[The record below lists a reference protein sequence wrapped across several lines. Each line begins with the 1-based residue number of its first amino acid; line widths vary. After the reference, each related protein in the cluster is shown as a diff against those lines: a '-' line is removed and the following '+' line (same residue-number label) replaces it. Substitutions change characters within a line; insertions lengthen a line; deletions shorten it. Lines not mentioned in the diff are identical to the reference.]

1 MALMRTLI
9 AAGLKR
15 GRRSF
20 FGIFLLMALTGAVL
34 TFTASMYVDL
44 NAREEAALAEIEAGD
59 VYAVD
64 AAANLNR
71 EVAAEIE
78 ALPEVSEARLND
90 ALGVP
95 VKYYRGDGTAVDKN
109 PTSGT
114 ALVAWGDA
122 LDFRLFSE
130 DGMSLVDEMP
140 EPGPD
145 EVYVPVS
152 MQASPGVR
160 EGDELE
166 VIVGD
171 STRRLAIAGFYED
184 PQMGTPFMEIK
195 RYVVAART
203 FDEVAAEVDAA
214 AAFDGETQKLFTSQ
228 AKLAAYRMAE
238 INVRLTDEA
247 RAAGTTSSDLARIIA
262 EEIAWANTASG
273 MFASDTL
280 VGYAMMVVVIGG
292 AVMGVFALLLFAI
305 ALIICTH
312 TVSTSIEEGYAD
324 YGTLKALG
332 LPNRA
337 LRGMLVV
344 EYAGVSLAGLA
355 VGLALGSALVPL
367 ALPFFAQL
375 TGVLASNVT
384 PPALAIGLLAVL
396 LALVAAVV
404 ALKTGKLARISPL
417 VAFRGGAADVRF
429 RSRGERPLGGSHLT
443 CSWRCAPSCR
453 RSGAMW
459 GSQGARAS
467 CARSSCSCSASAA
480 RCAARTRHRTRSR
493 MWESNLS
500 ITLASPDVDIA
511 EVERV
516 IEESSPIEKSWQ
528 EAFAMVSFGGES
540 HSFAGLGDLT
550 LVQGVTEGRLPE
562 HDNEALVGTNLAKT
576 MGLRVG
582 DELTVDG
589 ADGKERR
596 FVVSG
601 LLSAMFNAGYGTI
614 LTYDGVRD
622 LAGTAEEAAEP
633 SRQYQL
639 ADPGAADEARAAV
652 ESRFG
657 DAVDTRSTGMFA
669 DTTSMIDL
677 IQQLFTVMGY
687 AMAGVAAVLAFL
699 AVSLIIGRM
708 FTAERHDLGV
718 YLALGF
724 TSRALRLQLALRF
737 FLVALVGCALGATA
751 AALGGSCAH
760 GAAVRP
766 VRRVTVRHRRESA
779 HGGRPDARPRARVP
793 GGRLRERPKSEAR
806 GRARAGG
813 RVGFLRQP
821 PRVLL
826 PPASDGCRRAAWTAR
841 RPLLYWRR
849 MVKPARKDA
858 PMALEIRPY
867 REEDLAGDAKGVERG
882 RGGWAR
888 PSPRSSRSRW
898 RRRRSSSRPRRFPW
912 WPTSMERSWACTCSI
927 RTTWDAARTW
937 AMRATPWR
945 RACADSVWAVPSW
958 RTRWRRRRARA
969 SGACSSM
976 PWWPATPG
984 PSTCTRTWA
993 SCAWAPCPAAS

>member
-20 FGIFLLMALTGAVL
+20 VGIFLLMALTGAAL
-34 TFTASMYVDL
+34 TFTVSMYVDL

-64 AAANLNR
+64 VAANLNR
-71 EVAAEIE
+71 DVADEIE

-95 VKYYRGDGTAVDKN
+95 VKYYRGDGTTVDKN

-130 DGMSLVDEMP
+130 DGRSLVADTP
-140 EPGPD
+140 EPGPN

-152 MQASPGVR
+152 MQVSPGVHK
-160 EGDELE
+160 GDELE

-171 STRRLAIAGFYED
+171 STRRLSIAGFYED
-184 PQMGTPFMEIK
+184 PQMGSPFIEIK
-195 RYVVAART
+195 RYLVAERT

-214 AAFDGETQKLFTSQ
+214 TLDGGRQELFSSQ
-228 AKLAAYRMAE
+228 GKLASSRMAE
-238 INVRLTDEA
+238 LNVRLTDEA

-262 EEIAWANTASG
+262 EKVAWANTASG

-355 VGLALGSALVPL
+355 VGLTLGSVLVPF

-375 TGVLASNVT
+375 TCVLASNAA
-384 PPALAIGLLAVL
+384 PPAAAIALLAVL

-429 RSRGERPLGGSHLT
+429 RSRGERPLGGSHL
-443 CSWRCAPSCR
+443 SLQLAVRAIMSAKRRYVGLAGCACVL
-453 RSGAMW
+453 
-459 GSQGARAS
+459 
-467 CARSSCSCSASAA
+467 CAFIVLVFGIGGTLRGENAA
-480 RCAARTRHRTRSR
+480 QDAFG
-493 MWESNLS
+493 MWESDLS
-500 ITLASPDVDIA
+500 ITIASPDVDFA

-516 IEESSPIEKSWQ
+516 IEEASPIEKSWQ
-528 EAFAMVSFGGES
+528 EAFTMVSFGGES
-540 HSFAGLGDLT
+540 HSFAGLSDLT
-550 LVQGVTEGRLPE
+550 LVQGVTEGCLPA
-562 HDNEALVGTNLAKT
+562 HDNEALIGVNLAKS
-576 MGLRVG
+576 MDLRVG
-582 DELTVDG
+582 DELVVDG
-589 ADGKERR
+589 ADGEERR
-596 FVVSG
+596 FVVCG
-601 LLSAMFNAGYGTI
+601 LLSAMFNAGSGTI

-622 LAGTAEEAAEP
+622 LAGTAEDAAEP

-639 ADPGAADEARAAV
+639 ADPDAADEARAAV
-652 ESRFG
+652 EARFG
-657 DAVDTRSTGMFA
+657 DAVDTRATGMFA
-669 DTTSMIDL
+669 DTTGMIGV

-687 AMAGVAAVLAFL
+687 AMAGVAAALAFL

-724 TSRALRLQLALRF
+724 TSRALRLQFALRF

-751 AALGGSCAH
+751 ATLGGGWLMGQLFGLFGVSRFAIDTNPLMV
-760 GAAVRP
+760 GGLTLGLALVFLVAAYASARK
-766 VRRVTVRHRRESA
+766 VRRVDVRGLVAE
-779 HGGRPDARPRARVP
+779 
-793 GGRLRERPKSEAR
+793 
-806 GRARAGG
+806 
-813 RVGFLRQP
+813 
-821 PRVLL
+821 
-826 PPASDGCRRAAWTAR
+826 
-841 RPLLYWRR
+841 
-849 MVKPARKDA
+849 
-858 PMALEIRPY
+858 
-867 REEDLAGDAKGVERG
+867 
-882 RGGWAR
+882 
-888 PSPRSSRSRW
+888 
-898 RRRRSSSRPRRFPW
+898 
-912 WPTSMERSWACTCSI
+912 
-927 RTTWDAARTW
+927 
-937 AMRATPWR
+937 
-945 RACADSVWAVPSW
+945 
-958 RTRWRRRRARA
+958 
-969 SGACSSM
+969 
-976 PWWPATPG
+976 
-984 PSTCTRTWA
+984 
-993 SCAWAPCPAAS
+993 

>member
-20 FGIFLLMALTGAVL
+20 VGIFLLMTLTGAAL
-34 TFTASMYVDL
+34 TFTVSMYVDL

-64 AAANLNR
+64 VAANLNR
-71 EVAAEIE
+71 DVADEIE

-95 VKYYRGDGTAVDKN
+95 VKYYRGDGTTVDKN

-130 DGMSLVDEMP
+130 DGRSLVADTP
-140 EPGPD
+140 EPGPN

-152 MQASPGVR
+152 MQVSPGVHK
-160 EGDELE
+160 GDELE

-171 STRRLAIAGFYED
+171 STRRLSIAGFYED
-184 PQMGTPFMEIK
+184 PQMGSPFIEIK
-195 RYVVAART
+195 RYLVAERT

-214 AAFDGETQKLFTSQ
+214 TLDGGRQELFSSQ
-228 AKLAAYRMAE
+228 GKLASSRMAE
-238 INVRLTDEA
+238 LNVRLTDEA

-262 EEIAWANTASG
+262 EKVAWANTASG

-355 VGLALGSALVPL
+355 VGLTLGSVLVPF

-375 TGVLASNVT
+375 TCVLASNAA
-384 PPALAIGLLAVL
+384 PPAAAIALLAVL

-429 RSRGERPLGGSHLT
+429 RSRGERPLGGSHL
-443 CSWRCAPSCR
+443 SLQLAVRAIMSAKRRYVGLAGCACVL
-453 RSGAMW
+453 
-459 GSQGARAS
+459 
-467 CARSSCSCSASAA
+467 CAFIVLVFGIGGTLRGENAA
-480 RCAARTRHRTRSR
+480 QDAFG
-493 MWESNLS
+493 MWESDLS
-500 ITLASPDVDIA
+500 ITLASPDVDFA
-511 EVERV
+511 EAARV
-516 IEESSPIEKSWQ
+516 IEEASPIEKSWQ
-528 EAFAMVSFGGES
+528 EAFTMVSFGGES
-540 HSFAGLGDLT
+540 HSFAGLSDLT
-550 LVQGVTEGRLPE
+550 LVQGVTEGCLPA
-562 HDNEALVGTNLAKT
+562 HDNEALIGVNLAKS
-576 MGLRVG
+576 MDLRVG
-582 DELTVDG
+582 DELVVDG
-589 ADGKERR
+589 ADGEERR
-596 FVVSG
+596 FVVCG
-601 LLSAMFNAGYGTI
+601 LLSAMFNAGSGTI

-687 AMAGVAAVLAFL
+687 AMAGVAAALAFL

-724 TSRALRLQLALRF
+724 TSRALRLQFALRF

-751 AALGGSCAH
+751 ATLGGGWLMGQLFGLFGVSRFAIDTNPLMV
-760 GAAVRP
+760 GGLTLGLALVFLVAAYASARK
-766 VRRVTVRHRRESA
+766 VRRVDVRELVA
-779 HGGRPDARPRARVP
+779 
-793 GGRLRERPKSEAR
+793 E
-806 GRARAGG
+806 
-813 RVGFLRQP
+813 
-821 PRVLL
+821 
-826 PPASDGCRRAAWTAR
+826 
-841 RPLLYWRR
+841 
-849 MVKPARKDA
+849 
-858 PMALEIRPY
+858 
-867 REEDLAGDAKGVERG
+867 
-882 RGGWAR
+882 
-888 PSPRSSRSRW
+888 
-898 RRRRSSSRPRRFPW
+898 
-912 WPTSMERSWACTCSI
+912 
-927 RTTWDAARTW
+927 
-937 AMRATPWR
+937 
-945 RACADSVWAVPSW
+945 
-958 RTRWRRRRARA
+958 
-969 SGACSSM
+969 
-976 PWWPATPG
+976 
-984 PSTCTRTWA
+984 
-993 SCAWAPCPAAS
+993 

>member
-20 FGIFLLMALTGAVL
+20 VGIFLLMTLTGAAL
-34 TFTASMYVDL
+34 TFTVSMYVDL

-64 AAANLNR
+64 VAANLNR
-71 EVAAEIE
+71 DVADEIE

-95 VKYYRGDGTAVDKN
+95 VKYYRGDGTTVDKN

-130 DGMSLVDEMP
+130 DGRSLVADTP
-140 EPGPD
+140 EPGPN

-152 MQASPGVR
+152 MQVSPGVHK
-160 EGDELE
+160 GDELE

-171 STRRLAIAGFYED
+171 STRRLSIAGFYED
-184 PQMGTPFMEIK
+184 PQMGSPFIEIK
-195 RYVVAART
+195 RYLVAERT

-214 AAFDGETQKLFTSQ
+214 TLDGGRQELFSSQ
-228 AKLAAYRMAE
+228 GKLASSRMAE
-238 INVRLTDEA
+238 LNVRLTDEA

-262 EEIAWANTASG
+262 EKVAWANTASG

-355 VGLALGSALVPL
+355 VGLTLGSVLVPF

-375 TGVLASNVT
+375 TCVLASNAA
-384 PPALAIGLLAVL
+384 PPAAAIALLAVL

-429 RSRGERPLGGSHLT
+429 RSRGERPLGGSHL
-443 CSWRCAPSCR
+443 SLQLAVRAIMSAKRRYVGLAGCACVL
-453 RSGAMW
+453 
-459 GSQGARAS
+459 
-467 CARSSCSCSASAA
+467 CAFIVLVFGIGGTLRGENAA
-480 RCAARTRHRTRSR
+480 QDAFG
-493 MWESNLS
+493 MWESDLS
-500 ITLASPDVDIA
+500 ITLASPDVDFA

-516 IEESSPIEKSWQ
+516 IEEASPIEKSWQ
-528 EAFAMVSFGGES
+528 EAFTMVSFGGES
-540 HSFAGLGDLT
+540 HSFAGLSDLT
-550 LVQGVTEGRLPE
+550 LVQGVTEGCLPA
-562 HDNEALVGTNLAKT
+562 HDNEALIGVNLAKS
-576 MGLRVG
+576 MDLRVG
-582 DELTVDG
+582 DELVVDG
-589 ADGKERR
+589 ADGEERR
-596 FVVSG
+596 FVVCG
-601 LLSAMFNAGYGTI
+601 LLSAMFNAGSGTI

-687 AMAGVAAVLAFL
+687 AMEGVAAALAFL

-724 TSRALRLQLALRF
+724 TSRALRLQFALRF

-751 AALGGSCAH
+751 ATLGGGWLMGQLFGLFGVSRFAIDTNPLMV
-760 GAAVRP
+760 GGLTLGLALVFLVAAYASARK
-766 VRRVTVRHRRESA
+766 VRRVDVRELVA
-779 HGGRPDARPRARVP
+779 
-793 GGRLRERPKSEAR
+793 E
-806 GRARAGG
+806 
-813 RVGFLRQP
+813 
-821 PRVLL
+821 
-826 PPASDGCRRAAWTAR
+826 
-841 RPLLYWRR
+841 
-849 MVKPARKDA
+849 
-858 PMALEIRPY
+858 
-867 REEDLAGDAKGVERG
+867 
-882 RGGWAR
+882 
-888 PSPRSSRSRW
+888 
-898 RRRRSSSRPRRFPW
+898 
-912 WPTSMERSWACTCSI
+912 
-927 RTTWDAARTW
+927 
-937 AMRATPWR
+937 
-945 RACADSVWAVPSW
+945 
-958 RTRWRRRRARA
+958 
-969 SGACSSM
+969 
-976 PWWPATPG
+976 
-984 PSTCTRTWA
+984 
-993 SCAWAPCPAAS
+993 

>member
-20 FGIFLLMALTGAVL
+20 VGIFLLMTLTGAAL
-34 TFTASMYVDL
+34 TFTVSMYVDL

-64 AAANLNR
+64 VAANLNR
-71 EVAAEIE
+71 DVADEIE

-95 VKYYRGDGTAVDKN
+95 VKYYRGDGTTVDKN

-130 DGMSLVDEMP
+130 DGRSLVADTP
-140 EPGPD
+140 EPGPN

-152 MQASPGVR
+152 MQVSPGVHK
-160 EGDELE
+160 GDELE

-171 STRRLAIAGFYED
+171 STRRLSIAGFYED
-184 PQMGTPFMEIK
+184 PQMGSPFIEIK
-195 RYVVAART
+195 RYLVAERT

-214 AAFDGETQKLFTSQ
+214 TLDGGRQELFSSQ
-228 AKLAAYRMAE
+228 GKLASSRMAE
-238 INVRLTDEA
+238 LNVRLTDEA

-262 EEIAWANTASG
+262 EKVAWANTASG

-355 VGLALGSALVPL
+355 VGLTLGSVLVPF

-375 TGVLASNVT
+375 TCVLASNAA
-384 PPALAIGLLAVL
+384 PPAAAIALLAVL

-429 RSRGERPLGGSHLT
+429 RSRGERPLGGSHL
-443 CSWRCAPSCR
+443 SLQLAVRAIMSAKRRYVGLAGCACVL
-453 RSGAMW
+453 
-459 GSQGARAS
+459 
-467 CARSSCSCSASAA
+467 CAFIVLVFGIGGTLRGENAA
-480 RCAARTRHRTRSR
+480 QDAFG
-493 MWESNLS
+493 MWESDLS
-500 ITLASPDVDIA
+500 ITLASPDVDFA

-516 IEESSPIEKSWQ
+516 IEEASPIEKSWQ
-528 EAFAMVSFGGES
+528 EAFTMVSFGGES
-540 HSFAGLGDLT
+540 HSFAGLSDLT
-550 LVQGVTEGRLPE
+550 LVQGVTEGCLPA
-562 HDNEALVGTNLAKT
+562 HDNEALIGVNLAKS
-576 MGLRVG
+576 MDLRVG
-582 DELTVDG
+582 DELVVDG
-589 ADGKERR
+589 ADGEERR
-596 FVVSG
+596 FVVCG
-601 LLSAMFNAGYGTI
+601 LLSAMFNAGSGTI

-687 AMAGVAAVLAFL
+687 AMAGVAAALAFL

-724 TSRALRLQLALRF
+724 TSRALRLQFALRF

-751 AALGGSCAH
+751 ATLGGGWLMGQLFGLFGVSRFAIDTNPLMV
-760 GAAVRP
+760 GGLTLGLALVFLLAAYASARK
-766 VRRVTVRHRRESA
+766 VRRVDVRELVA
-779 HGGRPDARPRARVP
+779 
-793 GGRLRERPKSEAR
+793 E
-806 GRARAGG
+806 
-813 RVGFLRQP
+813 
-821 PRVLL
+821 
-826 PPASDGCRRAAWTAR
+826 
-841 RPLLYWRR
+841 
-849 MVKPARKDA
+849 
-858 PMALEIRPY
+858 
-867 REEDLAGDAKGVERG
+867 
-882 RGGWAR
+882 
-888 PSPRSSRSRW
+888 
-898 RRRRSSSRPRRFPW
+898 
-912 WPTSMERSWACTCSI
+912 
-927 RTTWDAARTW
+927 
-937 AMRATPWR
+937 
-945 RACADSVWAVPSW
+945 
-958 RTRWRRRRARA
+958 
-969 SGACSSM
+969 
-976 PWWPATPG
+976 
-984 PSTCTRTWA
+984 
-993 SCAWAPCPAAS
+993 

>member
-20 FGIFLLMALTGAVL
+20 VGIFLLMTLTGAAL
-34 TFTASMYVDL
+34 TFTVSMYVDL

-64 AAANLNR
+64 VAANLNR
-71 EVAAEIE
+71 DVADEIE

-95 VKYYRGDGTAVDKN
+95 VKYYRGDGTTVDKN

-130 DGMSLVDEMP
+130 DGRSLVADTP
-140 EPGPD
+140 EPGPN

-152 MQASPGVR
+152 MQVSPGVHK
-160 EGDELE
+160 GDELE

-171 STRRLAIAGFYED
+171 STRRLSIAGFYED
-184 PQMGTPFMEIK
+184 PQMGSPFIEIK
-195 RYVVAART
+195 RYLVAERT

-214 AAFDGETQKLFTSQ
+214 TLDGGRQELFSSQ
-228 AKLAAYRMAE
+228 GKLASSRMAE
-238 INVRLTDEA
+238 LNVRLTDEA

-262 EEIAWANTASG
+262 EKVAWANTASG

-355 VGLALGSALVPL
+355 VGLTLGSVLVPF

-375 TGVLASNVT
+375 TCVLASNAA
-384 PPALAIGLLAVL
+384 PPAAAIALLAVL

-429 RSRGERPLGGSHLT
+429 RSRGERPLGGSHL
-443 CSWRCAPSCR
+443 SLQLAVRAIMSAKRRYVGLAGCACVL
-453 RSGAMW
+453 
-459 GSQGARAS
+459 
-467 CARSSCSCSASAA
+467 CAFIVLVFGIGGTLRGENAA
-480 RCAARTRHRTRSR
+480 QDAFG
-493 MWESNLS
+493 MWESDLS
-500 ITLASPDVDIA
+500 ITLASPDVDFA

-516 IEESSPIEKSWQ
+516 IEEASPIEKSWQ
-528 EAFAMVSFGGES
+528 EAFTMVSFGGES
-540 HSFAGLGDLT
+540 HSFAGLSDLT
-550 LVQGVTEGRLPE
+550 LVQGVTEGCLPV
-562 HDNEALVGTNLAKT
+562 HDNEALIGVNLAKS
-576 MGLRVG
+576 MDLRVG
-582 DELTVDG
+582 DELVVDG
-589 ADGKERR
+589 ADGEERR
-596 FVVSG
+596 FVVCG
-601 LLSAMFNAGYGTI
+601 LLSAMFNAGSGTI

-622 LAGTAEEAAEP
+622 LAGTAEDAAEP

-639 ADPGAADEARAAV
+639 ADPDAADEARAAV
-652 ESRFG
+652 EARFG
-657 DAVDTRSTGMFA
+657 DAVDTRATGMFA
-669 DTTSMIDL
+669 DTTGMIGV

-687 AMAGVAAVLAFL
+687 AMAGVAAALAFL

-724 TSRALRLQLALRF
+724 TSRALRLQFALRF

-751 AALGGSCAH
+751 ATLGGGWLMGQLFGLFGVSRFAIDTNPLMV
-760 GAAVRP
+760 GGLTLGLALVFLVAAYASARK
-766 VRRVTVRHRRESA
+766 VRRVDVRELVA
-779 HGGRPDARPRARVP
+779 
-793 GGRLRERPKSEAR
+793 E
-806 GRARAGG
+806 
-813 RVGFLRQP
+813 
-821 PRVLL
+821 
-826 PPASDGCRRAAWTAR
+826 
-841 RPLLYWRR
+841 
-849 MVKPARKDA
+849 
-858 PMALEIRPY
+858 
-867 REEDLAGDAKGVERG
+867 
-882 RGGWAR
+882 
-888 PSPRSSRSRW
+888 
-898 RRRRSSSRPRRFPW
+898 
-912 WPTSMERSWACTCSI
+912 
-927 RTTWDAARTW
+927 
-937 AMRATPWR
+937 
-945 RACADSVWAVPSW
+945 
-958 RTRWRRRRARA
+958 
-969 SGACSSM
+969 
-976 PWWPATPG
+976 
-984 PSTCTRTWA
+984 
-993 SCAWAPCPAAS
+993 

>member
-429 RSRGERPLGGSHLT
+429 RSRGERPLGGSHL
-443 CSWRCAPSCR
+443 SLQLAVRAIMSAKRRYVGLAGCACVL
-453 RSGAMW
+453 
-459 GSQGARAS
+459 
-467 CARSSCSCSASAA
+467 CAFIVLVFGIGGTLRGENAA
-480 RCAARTRHRTRSR
+480 QDAFG

-540 HSFAGLGDLT
+540 HSFAGLSDLT

-687 AMAGVAAVLAFL
+687 AMAGVAAVLAFF

-751 AALGGSCAH
+751 AALGGSWLMGQLFGLFGVSRFAIDANPLMV
-760 GAAVRP
+760 GGLTLGLALVFLVAAYASARK
-766 VRRVTVRHRRESA
+766 VRRVDVRELVA
-779 HGGRPDARPRARVP
+779 
-793 GGRLRERPKSEAR
+793 E
-806 GRARAGG
+806 
-813 RVGFLRQP
+813 
-821 PRVLL
+821 
-826 PPASDGCRRAAWTAR
+826 
-841 RPLLYWRR
+841 
-849 MVKPARKDA
+849 
-858 PMALEIRPY
+858 
-867 REEDLAGDAKGVERG
+867 
-882 RGGWAR
+882 
-888 PSPRSSRSRW
+888 
-898 RRRRSSSRPRRFPW
+898 
-912 WPTSMERSWACTCSI
+912 
-927 RTTWDAARTW
+927 
-937 AMRATPWR
+937 
-945 RACADSVWAVPSW
+945 
-958 RTRWRRRRARA
+958 
-969 SGACSSM
+969 
-976 PWWPATPG
+976 
-984 PSTCTRTWA
+984 
-993 SCAWAPCPAAS
+993 

>member
-20 FGIFLLMALTGAVL
+20 VGIFLLMTLTGAAL
-34 TFTASMYVDL
+34 TFTVSMYVDL

-64 AAANLNR
+64 VAANLNR
-71 EVAAEIE
+71 DVADEIE

-95 VKYYRGDGTAVDKN
+95 VKYYRGDGTTVDKN

-130 DGMSLVDEMP
+130 DGRSLVADTP
-140 EPGPD
+140 EPGPN

-152 MQASPGVR
+152 MQVSPGVHK
-160 EGDELE
+160 GDELE

-171 STRRLAIAGFYED
+171 STRRLSIAGFYED
-184 PQMGTPFMEIK
+184 PQMGSPFIEIK
-195 RYVVAART
+195 RYLVAERT

-214 AAFDGETQKLFTSQ
+214 TLDGGRQELFSSQ
-228 AKLAAYRMAE
+228 GKLASSRMAE
-238 INVRLTDEA
+238 LNVRLTDEA

-262 EEIAWANTASG
+262 EKVAWANTASG

-355 VGLALGSALVPL
+355 VGLTLGSVLVPF

-375 TGVLASNVT
+375 TCVLASNAA
-384 PPALAIGLLAVL
+384 PPAAAIALLAVL

-429 RSRGERPLGGSHLT
+429 RSRGERPLGGSHL
-443 CSWRCAPSCR
+443 SLQLAVRAIMSAKRRYVGLAGCACVL
-453 RSGAMW
+453 
-459 GSQGARAS
+459 
-467 CARSSCSCSASAA
+467 CAFIVLVFGIGGTLRGENAA
-480 RCAARTRHRTRSR
+480 QDAFG
-493 MWESNLS
+493 MWESDLS
-500 ITLASPDVDIA
+500 ITLASPDVDFA

-516 IEESSPIEKSWQ
+516 IEEASPIEKSWQ
-528 EAFAMVSFGGES
+528 EAFTMVSFGGES
-540 HSFAGLGDLT
+540 HSFAGLSDLT
-550 LVQGVTEGRLPE
+550 LVQGVTEGCLPA
-562 HDNEALVGTNLAKT
+562 HDNEALIGVNLAKS
-576 MGLRVG
+576 MDLRVG
-582 DELTVDG
+582 DELVVDG
-589 ADGKERR
+589 ADGEERR
-596 FVVSG
+596 FVVCG
-601 LLSAMFNAGYGTI
+601 LLSAMFNAGSGTI

-687 AMAGVAAVLAFL
+687 AMAGVAAALAFL

-724 TSRALRLQLALRF
+724 TSRALRLQFALRF

-751 AALGGSCAH
+751 ATLGGGWLMGQLFGLFGVSRFAIDTNPLMV
-760 GAAVRP
+760 GGLTLGLELVFLVAAYASARK
-766 VRRVTVRHRRESA
+766 VRRVDVRELVA
-779 HGGRPDARPRARVP
+779 
-793 GGRLRERPKSEAR
+793 E
-806 GRARAGG
+806 
-813 RVGFLRQP
+813 
-821 PRVLL
+821 
-826 PPASDGCRRAAWTAR
+826 
-841 RPLLYWRR
+841 
-849 MVKPARKDA
+849 
-858 PMALEIRPY
+858 
-867 REEDLAGDAKGVERG
+867 
-882 RGGWAR
+882 
-888 PSPRSSRSRW
+888 
-898 RRRRSSSRPRRFPW
+898 
-912 WPTSMERSWACTCSI
+912 
-927 RTTWDAARTW
+927 
-937 AMRATPWR
+937 
-945 RACADSVWAVPSW
+945 
-958 RTRWRRRRARA
+958 
-969 SGACSSM
+969 
-976 PWWPATPG
+976 
-984 PSTCTRTWA
+984 
-993 SCAWAPCPAAS
+993 

>member
-20 FGIFLLMALTGAVL
+20 VGIFLLMTLTGAAL
-34 TFTASMYVDL
+34 TFTVSMYVDL

-64 AAANLNR
+64 VAANLNR
-71 EVAAEIE
+71 DVADEIE

-95 VKYYRGDGTAVDKN
+95 VKYYRGDGTTVDKN

-130 DGMSLVDEMP
+130 DGRSLVADTP
-140 EPGPD
+140 EPGPN

-152 MQASPGVR
+152 MQVSPGVHK
-160 EGDELE
+160 GDELE

-171 STRRLAIAGFYED
+171 STRRLSIAGFYED
-184 PQMGTPFMEIK
+184 PQMGSPFIEIK
-195 RYVVAART
+195 RYLVAERT

-214 AAFDGETQKLFTSQ
+214 TLDGGRQELFSSQ
-228 AKLAAYRMAE
+228 VKLASSRMAE
-238 INVRLTDEA
+238 LNVRLTDEA

-262 EEIAWANTASG
+262 EKVAWANTASG

-355 VGLALGSALVPL
+355 VGLTLGSVLVPF

-375 TGVLASNVT
+375 TCVLASNAA
-384 PPALAIGLLAVL
+384 PPAAAIALLAVL

-429 RSRGERPLGGSHLT
+429 RSRGERPLGGSHL
-443 CSWRCAPSCR
+443 SLQLAVRAIMSAKRRYVGLAGCACVL
-453 RSGAMW
+453 
-459 GSQGARAS
+459 
-467 CARSSCSCSASAA
+467 CAFIVLVFGIGGTLRGENAA
-480 RCAARTRHRTRSR
+480 QDAFG
-493 MWESNLS
+493 MWESDLS
-500 ITLASPDVDIA
+500 ITLASPDVDFA

-516 IEESSPIEKSWQ
+516 IEEASPIEKSWQ
-528 EAFAMVSFGGES
+528 EAFTMVSFGGES
-540 HSFAGLGDLT
+540 HSFAGLSDLT
-550 LVQGVTEGRLPE
+550 LVQGVTEGCLPA
-562 HDNEALVGTNLAKT
+562 HDNEALIGVNLAKS
-576 MGLRVG
+576 MDLRVG
-582 DELTVDG
+582 DELVVDG
-589 ADGKERR
+589 ADGEERR
-596 FVVSG
+596 FVVCG
-601 LLSAMFNAGYGTI
+601 LLSAMFNAGSGTI

-687 AMAGVAAVLAFL
+687 AMAGVAAALAFL

-724 TSRALRLQLALRF
+724 TSRALRLQFALRF

-751 AALGGSCAH
+751 ATLGGGWLMGQLFGLFGVSRFAIDTNPLMV
-760 GAAVRP
+760 GGLTLGLALVFLVAAYASARK
-766 VRRVTVRHRRESA
+766 VRRVDVRELVA
-779 HGGRPDARPRARVP
+779 
-793 GGRLRERPKSEAR
+793 E
-806 GRARAGG
+806 
-813 RVGFLRQP
+813 
-821 PRVLL
+821 
-826 PPASDGCRRAAWTAR
+826 
-841 RPLLYWRR
+841 
-849 MVKPARKDA
+849 
-858 PMALEIRPY
+858 
-867 REEDLAGDAKGVERG
+867 
-882 RGGWAR
+882 
-888 PSPRSSRSRW
+888 
-898 RRRRSSSRPRRFPW
+898 
-912 WPTSMERSWACTCSI
+912 
-927 RTTWDAARTW
+927 
-937 AMRATPWR
+937 
-945 RACADSVWAVPSW
+945 
-958 RTRWRRRRARA
+958 
-969 SGACSSM
+969 
-976 PWWPATPG
+976 
-984 PSTCTRTWA
+984 
-993 SCAWAPCPAAS
+993 

>member
-20 FGIFLLMALTGAVL
+20 VGIFLLMALTGAAL
-34 TFTASMYVDL
+34 TFTVSMYVDL

-64 AAANLNR
+64 VAANLNR
-71 EVAAEIE
+71 DVADEIE

-95 VKYYRGDGTAVDKN
+95 VKYYRGDGTTVDKN

-130 DGMSLVDEMP
+130 DGRSLVADTP
-140 EPGPD
+140 EPGPN

-152 MQASPGVR
+152 MQVSPGVHK
-160 EGDELE
+160 GDELE

-171 STRRLAIAGFYED
+171 STRRLSIAGFYED
-184 PQMGTPFMEIK
+184 PQMGSPFIEIK
-195 RYVVAART
+195 RYLVAERT

-214 AAFDGETQKLFTSQ
+214 TLDGGRQELFSSQ
-228 AKLAAYRMAE
+228 GKLASSRMAE
-238 INVRLTDEA
+238 LNVRLTDEA

-262 EEIAWANTASG
+262 EKVAWANTASG

-312 TVSTSIEEGYAD
+312 TVSTSIEECYAD

-355 VGLALGSALVPL
+355 VGLTLGSVLVPF

-375 TGVLASNVT
+375 TCVLASNAA
-384 PPALAIGLLAVL
+384 PPAAAIALLAVL

-429 RSRGERPLGGSHLT
+429 RSRGERPLGGSHL
-443 CSWRCAPSCR
+443 SLQLAVRAIMSAKRRYVGLAGCACVL
-453 RSGAMW
+453 
-459 GSQGARAS
+459 
-467 CARSSCSCSASAA
+467 CAFIVLVFGIGGTLRGENAA
-480 RCAARTRHRTRSR
+480 QDAFG
-493 MWESNLS
+493 MWESDLS
-500 ITLASPDVDIA
+500 ITLASPDVDFA

-516 IEESSPIEKSWQ
+516 IEEASPIEKSWQ
-528 EAFAMVSFGGES
+528 EAFTMVSFGGES
-540 HSFAGLGDLT
+540 HSFAGLSDLT
-550 LVQGVTEGRLPE
+550 LVQGVTEGCLPV
-562 HDNEALVGTNLAKT
+562 HDNEALIGVNLAKS
-576 MGLRVG
+576 MDLRVG
-582 DELTVDG
+582 DELVVDG
-589 ADGKERR
+589 ADGEERR
-596 FVVSG
+596 FVVCG
-601 LLSAMFNAGYGTI
+601 LLSAMFNAGSGTI

-622 LAGTAEEAAEP
+622 LAGTAEDAAEP

-639 ADPGAADEARAAV
+639 ADPDAADEARAAV
-652 ESRFG
+652 EARFG
-657 DAVDTRSTGMFA
+657 DAVDTRATGMFA
-669 DTTSMIDL
+669 DTTGMIGV

-687 AMAGVAAVLAFL
+687 AMAGVAAALAFL

-724 TSRALRLQLALRF
+724 TSRALRLQFALRF

-751 AALGGSCAH
+751 ATLGGGWLMGQLFGLFGVSRFAIDTNPLMV
-760 GAAVRP
+760 GGLTLGLALVFLVAAYASARK
-766 VRRVTVRHRRESA
+766 VRRVDVRELVA
-779 HGGRPDARPRARVP
+779 
-793 GGRLRERPKSEAR
+793 E
-806 GRARAGG
+806 
-813 RVGFLRQP
+813 
-821 PRVLL
+821 
-826 PPASDGCRRAAWTAR
+826 
-841 RPLLYWRR
+841 
-849 MVKPARKDA
+849 
-858 PMALEIRPY
+858 
-867 REEDLAGDAKGVERG
+867 
-882 RGGWAR
+882 
-888 PSPRSSRSRW
+888 
-898 RRRRSSSRPRRFPW
+898 
-912 WPTSMERSWACTCSI
+912 
-927 RTTWDAARTW
+927 
-937 AMRATPWR
+937 
-945 RACADSVWAVPSW
+945 
-958 RTRWRRRRARA
+958 
-969 SGACSSM
+969 
-976 PWWPATPG
+976 
-984 PSTCTRTWA
+984 
-993 SCAWAPCPAAS
+993 

>member
-20 FGIFLLMALTGAVL
+20 VGIFLLMALTGAAL
-34 TFTASMYVDL
+34 TFTVSMYVDL

-64 AAANLNR
+64 VAANLNR
-71 EVAAEIE
+71 DVADEIE
-78 ALPEVSEARLND
+78 ALPEVAEARLND

-95 VKYYRGDGTAVDKN
+95 VKYYRGDGTTVDKN

-130 DGMSLVDEMP
+130 DGRSLVADTP
-140 EPGPD
+140 EPGPN

-152 MQASPGVR
+152 MQVSPGVHK
-160 EGDELE
+160 GDELE

-171 STRRLAIAGFYED
+171 STRRLSIVGFYED
-184 PQMGTPFMEIK
+184 PQMGSPFIEIK
-195 RYVVAART
+195 RYLVAERT

-214 AAFDGETQKLFTSQ
+214 TLDGGRQELFSSQ
-228 AKLAAYRMAE
+228 GKLASSRMAE
-238 INVRLTDEA
+238 LNVRLTDEA

-262 EEIAWANTASG
+262 EKVAWGNTASG

-355 VGLALGSALVPL
+355 VGLTLGSVLVPF

-375 TGVLASNVT
+375 TCVLASNAA
-384 PPALAIGLLAVL
+384 PPAAAIALLAVL

-429 RSRGERPLGGSHLT
+429 RSRGERPLGGSHL
-443 CSWRCAPSCR
+443 SLQLAVRAIMSAKRRYVGLAGCACVL
-453 RSGAMW
+453 
-459 GSQGARAS
+459 
-467 CARSSCSCSASAA
+467 CAFIVLVFGIGGTLRGENAA
-480 RCAARTRHRTRSR
+480 QDAFG
-493 MWESNLS
+493 MWESDLS
-500 ITLASPDVDIA
+500 ITLASPDVDFA

-516 IEESSPIEKSWQ
+516 IEEASPIEKSWQ
-528 EAFAMVSFGGES
+528 EAFTMVSFGGES
-540 HSFAGLGDLT
+540 HSFAGLSDLT
-550 LVQGVTEGRLPE
+550 LVQGVTEGCLPA
-562 HDNEALVGTNLAKT
+562 HDNEALIGVNLAKS
-576 MGLRVG
+576 MDLRVG
-582 DELTVDG
+582 DELVVDG
-589 ADGKERR
+589 ADGEERR
-596 FVVSG
+596 FVVCG
-601 LLSAMFNAGYGTI
+601 LLSAMFNAGSGTI

-622 LAGTAEEAAEP
+622 LAGTAEDAAEP

-639 ADPGAADEARAAV
+639 ADPDAADEARAAV
-652 ESRFG
+652 EARFG
-657 DAVDTRSTGMFA
+657 DAVDTRATGMFA
-669 DTTSMIDL
+669 DTTGMIGI

-687 AMAGVAAVLAFL
+687 AMAAVAAALAFL

-724 TSRALRLQLALRF
+724 TSRALRLQFALRF

-751 AALGGSCAH
+751 ATLGGGWLMGQLFGLFGVSRFAIDTNPLMV
-760 GAAVRP
+760 GGLTLGLALVFLVAAYASARK
-766 VRRVTVRHRRESA
+766 VRRVDVRELVA
-779 HGGRPDARPRARVP
+779 
-793 GGRLRERPKSEAR
+793 E
-806 GRARAGG
+806 
-813 RVGFLRQP
+813 
-821 PRVLL
+821 
-826 PPASDGCRRAAWTAR
+826 
-841 RPLLYWRR
+841 
-849 MVKPARKDA
+849 
-858 PMALEIRPY
+858 
-867 REEDLAGDAKGVERG
+867 
-882 RGGWAR
+882 
-888 PSPRSSRSRW
+888 
-898 RRRRSSSRPRRFPW
+898 
-912 WPTSMERSWACTCSI
+912 
-927 RTTWDAARTW
+927 
-937 AMRATPWR
+937 
-945 RACADSVWAVPSW
+945 
-958 RTRWRRRRARA
+958 
-969 SGACSSM
+969 
-976 PWWPATPG
+976 
-984 PSTCTRTWA
+984 
-993 SCAWAPCPAAS
+993 

>member
-20 FGIFLLMALTGAVL
+20 VGIFLLMTLTGAAL
-34 TFTASMYVDL
+34 TFTVSMYVDL

-64 AAANLNR
+64 VAANLNR
-71 EVAAEIE
+71 DVADEIE

-95 VKYYRGDGTAVDKN
+95 VKYYRGDGTTVDKN

-130 DGMSLVDEMP
+130 DGRSLVADTP
-140 EPGPD
+140 EPGPN

-152 MQASPGVR
+152 MQVSPGVHK
-160 EGDELE
+160 GDELE

-171 STRRLAIAGFYED
+171 STRRLSIAGFYED
-184 PQMGTPFMEIK
+184 PQMGSPFIEIK
-195 RYVVAART
+195 RYLVAERT

-214 AAFDGETQKLFTSQ
+214 TLDGGRQELFSSQ
-228 AKLAAYRMAE
+228 GKLASSRMAE
-238 INVRLTDEA
+238 LNVRLTDEA

-262 EEIAWANTASG
+262 EKVAWANTASG

-305 ALIICTH
+305 ALIICT
-312 TVSTSIEEGYAD
+312 
-324 YGTLKALG
+324 LKALG

-355 VGLALGSALVPL
+355 VGLTLGSVLVPF

-375 TGVLASNVT
+375 TCVLASNAA
-384 PPALAIGLLAVL
+384 PPAAAIALLAVL

-429 RSRGERPLGGSHLT
+429 RSRGERPLGGSHL
-443 CSWRCAPSCR
+443 SLQLAVRAIMSAKRRYVGLAGCACVL
-453 RSGAMW
+453 
-459 GSQGARAS
+459 
-467 CARSSCSCSASAA
+467 CAFIVLVFGIGGTLRGENAA
-480 RCAARTRHRTRSR
+480 QDAFG
-493 MWESNLS
+493 MWESDLS
-500 ITLASPDVDIA
+500 ITLASPDVDFA

-516 IEESSPIEKSWQ
+516 IEEASPIEKSWQ
-528 EAFAMVSFGGES
+528 EAFTMVSFGGES
-540 HSFAGLGDLT
+540 HSFAGLSDLT
-550 LVQGVTEGRLPE
+550 LVQGVTEGCLPA
-562 HDNEALVGTNLAKT
+562 HDNEALIGVNLAKS
-576 MGLRVG
+576 MDLRVG
-582 DELTVDG
+582 DELVVDG
-589 ADGKERR
+589 ADGEERR
-596 FVVSG
+596 FVVCG
-601 LLSAMFNAGYGTI
+601 LLSAMFNAGSGTI

-687 AMAGVAAVLAFL
+687 AMAGVAAALAFL

-724 TSRALRLQLALRF
+724 TSRALRLQFALRF

-751 AALGGSCAH
+751 ATLGGGWLMGQLFGLFGVSRFAIDTNPLMV
-760 GAAVRP
+760 GGLTLGLALVFLVAAYASARK
-766 VRRVTVRHRRESA
+766 VRRVDVRELVA
-779 HGGRPDARPRARVP
+779 
-793 GGRLRERPKSEAR
+793 E
-806 GRARAGG
+806 
-813 RVGFLRQP
+813 
-821 PRVLL
+821 
-826 PPASDGCRRAAWTAR
+826 
-841 RPLLYWRR
+841 
-849 MVKPARKDA
+849 
-858 PMALEIRPY
+858 
-867 REEDLAGDAKGVERG
+867 
-882 RGGWAR
+882 
-888 PSPRSSRSRW
+888 
-898 RRRRSSSRPRRFPW
+898 
-912 WPTSMERSWACTCSI
+912 
-927 RTTWDAARTW
+927 
-937 AMRATPWR
+937 
-945 RACADSVWAVPSW
+945 
-958 RTRWRRRRARA
+958 
-969 SGACSSM
+969 
-976 PWWPATPG
+976 
-984 PSTCTRTWA
+984 
-993 SCAWAPCPAAS
+993 

>member
-20 FGIFLLMALTGAVL
+20 VGIFLLMTLTGAAL
-34 TFTASMYVDL
+34 TFTVSMYVDL

-64 AAANLNR
+64 VAANLNR
-71 EVAAEIE
+71 DVADEIE

-95 VKYYRGDGTAVDKN
+95 VKYYRGDGTTVDKN

-130 DGMSLVDEMP
+130 DGRSLVADTP
-140 EPGPD
+140 EPGPN

-152 MQASPGVR
+152 MQVSPGVHK
-160 EGDELE
+160 GDELE

-171 STRRLAIAGFYED
+171 STRRLSIAGFYED
-184 PQMGTPFMEIK
+184 PQMGSPFIEIK
-195 RYVVAART
+195 RYLVAERT

-214 AAFDGETQKLFTSQ
+214 TLDGGRQELFSSQ
-228 AKLAAYRMAE
+228 GKLASSRMAE
-238 INVRLTDEA
+238 LNVRLTDEA

-262 EEIAWANTASG
+262 EKVAWGNTASG

-355 VGLALGSALVPL
+355 VGLTLGSVLVPF

-375 TGVLASNVT
+375 TCVLASNAA
-384 PPALAIGLLAVL
+384 PPAAAIALLAVL

-429 RSRGERPLGGSHLT
+429 RSRGERPLGGSHL
-443 CSWRCAPSCR
+443 SLQLAVRAIMSAKRRYVGLAGCACVL
-453 RSGAMW
+453 
-459 GSQGARAS
+459 
-467 CARSSCSCSASAA
+467 CAFIVLVFGIGGTLRGENAA
-480 RCAARTRHRTRSR
+480 QDAFG
-493 MWESNLS
+493 MWESDLS
-500 ITLASPDVDIA
+500 ITIASPDVDFA

-516 IEESSPIEKSWQ
+516 IEEASPIEKSWQ
-528 EAFAMVSFGGES
+528 EAFTMVSFGGES
-540 HSFAGLGDLT
+540 HSFAGLSDLT
-550 LVQGVTEGRLPE
+550 LVQGVTEGCLPA
-562 HDNEALVGTNLAKT
+562 HDNEALIGVNLAKS
-576 MGLRVG
+576 MDLRVG
-582 DELTVDG
+582 DELVVDG
-589 ADGKERR
+589 ADGEERR
-596 FVVSG
+596 FVVCG
-601 LLSAMFNAGYGTI
+601 LLSAMFNAGSGTI

-622 LAGTAEEAAEP
+622 LAGTAEDAAEP

-639 ADPGAADEARAAV
+639 ADPDAADEARAAV
-652 ESRFG
+652 EARFG
-657 DAVDTRSTGMFA
+657 DAVDTRATGMFA
-669 DTTSMIDL
+669 DTTGMIGV

-687 AMAGVAAVLAFL
+687 AMAGVAAALAFL

-724 TSRALRLQLALRF
+724 TSRALRLQFALRF

-751 AALGGSCAH
+751 ATLGGGWLMGQLFGLFGVSRFAIDTNPLMV
-760 GAAVRP
+760 GGLTLGLALVFLVAAYASARK
-766 VRRVTVRHRRESA
+766 VRRVDVRELVA
-779 HGGRPDARPRARVP
+779 
-793 GGRLRERPKSEAR
+793 E
-806 GRARAGG
+806 
-813 RVGFLRQP
+813 
-821 PRVLL
+821 
-826 PPASDGCRRAAWTAR
+826 
-841 RPLLYWRR
+841 
-849 MVKPARKDA
+849 
-858 PMALEIRPY
+858 
-867 REEDLAGDAKGVERG
+867 
-882 RGGWAR
+882 
-888 PSPRSSRSRW
+888 
-898 RRRRSSSRPRRFPW
+898 
-912 WPTSMERSWACTCSI
+912 
-927 RTTWDAARTW
+927 
-937 AMRATPWR
+937 
-945 RACADSVWAVPSW
+945 
-958 RTRWRRRRARA
+958 
-969 SGACSSM
+969 
-976 PWWPATPG
+976 
-984 PSTCTRTWA
+984 
-993 SCAWAPCPAAS
+993 

>member
-20 FGIFLLMALTGAVL
+20 VGIFLLMTLTGAAL
-34 TFTASMYVDL
+34 TFTVSMYVDL

-64 AAANLNR
+64 VAANLNR
-71 EVAAEIE
+71 DVADEIE

-95 VKYYRGDGTAVDKN
+95 VKYYRGDGTTVDKN

-130 DGMSLVDEMP
+130 DGRSLVADTP
-140 EPGPD
+140 EPGPN

-152 MQASPGVR
+152 MQVSPGVHK
-160 EGDELE
+160 GDELE

-171 STRRLAIAGFYED
+171 STRRLSIAGFYED
-184 PQMGTPFMEIK
+184 PQMGSPFIEIK
-195 RYVVAART
+195 RYLVAERT

-214 AAFDGETQKLFTSQ
+214 TLDGGRQELFSSQ
-228 AKLAAYRMAE
+228 GKLASSRMAE
-238 INVRLTDEA
+238 LNVRLTDEA

-262 EEIAWANTASG
+262 EKVAWANTASG

-355 VGLALGSALVPL
+355 VGLTLGSVLVPF

-375 TGVLASNVT
+375 TCVLASNAA
-384 PPALAIGLLAVL
+384 PPAAAIALLAVL

-429 RSRGERPLGGSHLT
+429 RSRGERPLGGSHL
-443 CSWRCAPSCR
+443 SLQLAVRAIMSAKRRYVGLAGCACVL
-453 RSGAMW
+453 
-459 GSQGARAS
+459 
-467 CARSSCSCSASAA
+467 CAFIVLVFGIGGTLRGENAA
-480 RCAARTRHRTRSR
+480 QDAFG
-493 MWESNLS
+493 MWESDLS
-500 ITLASPDVDIA
+500 ITLASPDVDFA

-516 IEESSPIEKSWQ
+516 IEEASPIEKSWQ
-528 EAFAMVSFGGES
+528 EAFTMVSFGGES
-540 HSFAGLGDLT
+540 HSFAGLSDLT
-550 LVQGVTEGRLPE
+550 LVQGVTEGCLPA
-562 HDNEALVGTNLAKT
+562 HDNEALIGVNLAKS
-576 MGLRVG
+576 MDLRVG
-582 DELTVDG
+582 DELVVDG
-589 ADGKERR
+589 ADGEERR
-596 FVVSG
+596 FVVCG
-601 LLSAMFNAGYGTI
+601 LLSAMFNAGSGTI

-652 ESRFG
+652 E
-657 DAVDTRSTGMFA
+657 
-669 DTTSMIDL
+669 
-677 IQQLFTVMGY
+677 
-687 AMAGVAAVLAFL
+687 
-699 AVSLIIGRM
+699 
-708 FTAERHDLGV
+708 
-718 YLALGF
+718 
-724 TSRALRLQLALRF
+724 
-737 FLVALVGCALGATA
+737 
-751 AALGGSCAH
+751 
-760 GAAVRP
+760 
-766 VRRVTVRHRRESA
+766 
-779 HGGRPDARPRARVP
+779 
-793 GGRLRERPKSEAR
+793 
-806 GRARAGG
+806 
-813 RVGFLRQP
+813 
-821 PRVLL
+821 
-826 PPASDGCRRAAWTAR
+826 
-841 RPLLYWRR
+841 
-849 MVKPARKDA
+849 
-858 PMALEIRPY
+858 
-867 REEDLAGDAKGVERG
+867 
-882 RGGWAR
+882 
-888 PSPRSSRSRW
+888 
-898 RRRRSSSRPRRFPW
+898 
-912 WPTSMERSWACTCSI
+912 
-927 RTTWDAARTW
+927 
-937 AMRATPWR
+937 
-945 RACADSVWAVPSW
+945 
-958 RTRWRRRRARA
+958 
-969 SGACSSM
+969 
-976 PWWPATPG
+976 
-984 PSTCTRTWA
+984 
-993 SCAWAPCPAAS
+993 

>member
-20 FGIFLLMALTGAVL
+20 VGIFLLMTLTGAAL
-34 TFTASMYVDL
+34 TFTVSMYVDL

-64 AAANLNR
+64 VAANLNR
-71 EVAAEIE
+71 DVADEIE

-95 VKYYRGDGTAVDKN
+95 VKYYRGDGTTVDKN

-130 DGMSLVDEMP
+130 DGRSLVADTP
-140 EPGPD
+140 EPGPN

-152 MQASPGVR
+152 MQVSPGVHK
-160 EGDELE
+160 GDELE

-171 STRRLAIAGFYED
+171 STRRLSIAGFYED
-184 PQMGTPFMEIK
+184 PQMGSPFIEIK
-195 RYVVAART
+195 RYLVAERT

-214 AAFDGETQKLFTSQ
+214 TLDGGRQELFSSQ
-228 AKLAAYRMAE
+228 GKLASSRMAE
-238 INVRLTDEA
+238 LNVRLTDEA

-262 EEIAWANTASG
+262 EKVAWGNTASG

-355 VGLALGSALVPL
+355 VGLTLGSVLVPF

-375 TGVLASNVT
+375 TCVLASNAA
-384 PPALAIGLLAVL
+384 PPAAAIALLAVL

-429 RSRGERPLGGSHLT
+429 RSRGERPLGGSHL
-443 CSWRCAPSCR
+443 SLQLAVRAIMSAKRRYVGLAGCACVL
-453 RSGAMW
+453 
-459 GSQGARAS
+459 
-467 CARSSCSCSASAA
+467 CAFIVLVFGIGGTLRGENAA
-480 RCAARTRHRTRSR
+480 QDAFG
-493 MWESNLS
+493 MWESDLS
-500 ITLASPDVDIA
+500 ITIASPDVDFA

-516 IEESSPIEKSWQ
+516 IEEASPIEKSWQ
-528 EAFAMVSFGGES
+528 EAFTMVSFGGES
-540 HSFAGLGDLT
+540 HSFAGLSDLT
-550 LVQGVTEGRLPE
+550 LVQGVTEGCLPA
-562 HDNEALVGTNLAKT
+562 HDNEALIGVNLAKS
-576 MGLRVG
+576 MDLRVG
-582 DELTVDG
+582 DELVVDG
-589 ADGKERR
+589 ADGEERR
-596 FVVSG
+596 FVVCG
-601 LLSAMFNAGYGTI
+601 LLSAMFNAGSGTI

-622 LAGTAEEAAEP
+622 LAGTAEDAAEP

-639 ADPGAADEARAAV
+639 ADPDAADEARAAV
-652 ESRFG
+652 EARFG
-657 DAVDTRSTGMFA
+657 DAVDTRATGMFA
-669 DTTSMIDL
+669 DTTGMIGV

-687 AMAGVAAVLAFL
+687 AMAGVAAALAFL

-724 TSRALRLQLALRF
+724 TSRALRLQFALRF

-751 AALGGSCAH
+751 ATLGGGWLMGQLFGLFGVSRFVIDTNPLMVGGLTLGLALVFLV
-760 GAAVRP
+760 AAYASARK
-766 VRRVTVRHRRESA
+766 VRRVDVRGLVAE
-779 HGGRPDARPRARVP
+779 
-793 GGRLRERPKSEAR
+793 
-806 GRARAGG
+806 
-813 RVGFLRQP
+813 
-821 PRVLL
+821 
-826 PPASDGCRRAAWTAR
+826 
-841 RPLLYWRR
+841 
-849 MVKPARKDA
+849 
-858 PMALEIRPY
+858 
-867 REEDLAGDAKGVERG
+867 
-882 RGGWAR
+882 
-888 PSPRSSRSRW
+888 
-898 RRRRSSSRPRRFPW
+898 
-912 WPTSMERSWACTCSI
+912 
-927 RTTWDAARTW
+927 
-937 AMRATPWR
+937 
-945 RACADSVWAVPSW
+945 
-958 RTRWRRRRARA
+958 
-969 SGACSSM
+969 
-976 PWWPATPG
+976 
-984 PSTCTRTWA
+984 
-993 SCAWAPCPAAS
+993 

>member
-20 FGIFLLMALTGAVL
+20 VGIFLLMTLTGAAL
-34 TFTASMYVDL
+34 TFTVSMYVDL

-64 AAANLNR
+64 VAANLNR
-71 EVAAEIE
+71 DVADEIE

-95 VKYYRGDGTAVDKN
+95 VKYYRGDGTTVDKN

-114 ALVAWGDA
+114 ALVTWGDA

-130 DGMSLVDEMP
+130 DGRSLVADTP
-140 EPGPD
+140 EPGPN

-152 MQASPGVR
+152 MQVSPGVHK
-160 EGDELE
+160 GDELE

-171 STRRLAIAGFYED
+171 STRRLSIAGFYED
-184 PQMGTPFMEIK
+184 PQMGSPFIEIK
-195 RYVVAART
+195 RYLVAERT

-214 AAFDGETQKLFTSQ
+214 TLDGGRQELFSSQ
-228 AKLAAYRMAE
+228 GKLASSRMAE
-238 INVRLTDEA
+238 LNVRLTDEA

-262 EEIAWANTASG
+262 EKVAWANTASG

-355 VGLALGSALVPL
+355 VGLTLGSVLVPF

-375 TGVLASNVT
+375 TCVLASNAA
-384 PPALAIGLLAVL
+384 PPAAAIALLAVL

-429 RSRGERPLGGSHLT
+429 RSRGERPLGGSHL
-443 CSWRCAPSCR
+443 SLQLAVRAIMSAKRRYVGLAGCACVL
-453 RSGAMW
+453 
-459 GSQGARAS
+459 
-467 CARSSCSCSASAA
+467 CAFIVLVFGIGGTLRGENAA
-480 RCAARTRHRTRSR
+480 QDAFG
-493 MWESNLS
+493 MWESDLS
-500 ITLASPDVDIA
+500 ITLASPDVDFA

-516 IEESSPIEKSWQ
+516 IEEASPIEKSWQ
-528 EAFAMVSFGGES
+528 EAFTMVSFGGES
-540 HSFAGLGDLT
+540 HSFAGLSDLT
-550 LVQGVTEGRLPE
+550 LVQGVTEGCLPA
-562 HDNEALVGTNLAKT
+562 HDNEALIGVNLAKS
-576 MGLRVG
+576 MDLRVG
-582 DELTVDG
+582 DELVVDG
-589 ADGKERR
+589 ADGEERR
-596 FVVSG
+596 FVVCG
-601 LLSAMFNAGYGTI
+601 LLSAMFNAGSGTI

-687 AMAGVAAVLAFL
+687 AMAGVAAALAFL

-724 TSRALRLQLALRF
+724 TSRALRLQFALRF

-751 AALGGSCAH
+751 ATLGGGWLMGQLFGLFGVSRFAIDTNPLMV
-760 GAAVRP
+760 GGLTLGLALVFLVAAYASARK
-766 VRRVTVRHRRESA
+766 VRRVDVRELVA
-779 HGGRPDARPRARVP
+779 
-793 GGRLRERPKSEAR
+793 E
-806 GRARAGG
+806 
-813 RVGFLRQP
+813 
-821 PRVLL
+821 
-826 PPASDGCRRAAWTAR
+826 
-841 RPLLYWRR
+841 
-849 MVKPARKDA
+849 
-858 PMALEIRPY
+858 
-867 REEDLAGDAKGVERG
+867 
-882 RGGWAR
+882 
-888 PSPRSSRSRW
+888 
-898 RRRRSSSRPRRFPW
+898 
-912 WPTSMERSWACTCSI
+912 
-927 RTTWDAARTW
+927 
-937 AMRATPWR
+937 
-945 RACADSVWAVPSW
+945 
-958 RTRWRRRRARA
+958 
-969 SGACSSM
+969 
-976 PWWPATPG
+976 
-984 PSTCTRTWA
+984 
-993 SCAWAPCPAAS
+993 

>member
-20 FGIFLLMALTGAVL
+20 VGIFLLMALTGAAL
-34 TFTASMYVDL
+34 TFTVSMYVDL

-64 AAANLNR
+64 VAANLNR
-71 EVAAEIE
+71 DVADEIE

-95 VKYYRGDGTAVDKN
+95 VKYYRGDGTTVDKN

-130 DGMSLVDEMP
+130 DGRSLVADTP
-140 EPGPD
+140 EPGPN

-152 MQASPGVR
+152 MQVSPGVHK
-160 EGDELE
+160 GDELE

-171 STRRLAIAGFYED
+171 STRRLSIAGFYED
-184 PQMGTPFMEIK
+184 PQMGSPFIEIK
-195 RYVVAART
+195 RYLVAERT

-214 AAFDGETQKLFTSQ
+214 TLDGGRQELFSSQ
-228 AKLAAYRMAE
+228 GKLASSRMAE
-238 INVRLTDEA
+238 LNVRLTDEA

-262 EEIAWANTASG
+262 EKVAWANTASG

-355 VGLALGSALVPL
+355 VGLTLGSVLVPF

-375 TGVLASNVT
+375 TCVLASNAA
-384 PPALAIGLLAVL
+384 PPAAAIALLAVL

-429 RSRGERPLGGSHLT
+429 RSRGERPLGGSHLNLQLAVRAIM
-443 CSWRCAPSCR
+443 SAKRRYVGLAGCACVL
-453 RSGAMW
+453 
-459 GSQGARAS
+459 
-467 CARSSCSCSASAA
+467 CAFIVLVFGIGGTLRGENAA
-480 RCAARTRHRTRSR
+480 QDAFG
-493 MWESNLS
+493 MWESDLS
-500 ITLASPDVDIA
+500 ITIASPDVDFA

-516 IEESSPIEKSWQ
+516 IEEASPIEKSWQ
-528 EAFAMVSFGGES
+528 EAFTMVSFGGES
-540 HSFAGLGDLT
+540 HSFAGLSDLT
-550 LVQGVTEGRLPE
+550 LVQGVTEGCLPA
-562 HDNEALVGTNLAKT
+562 HDNEALIGVNLAKS
-576 MGLRVG
+576 MDLRVG
-582 DELTVDG
+582 DELVVDG
-589 ADGKERR
+589 ADGEERR
-596 FVVSG
+596 FVVCG
-601 LLSAMFNAGYGTI
+601 LLSAMFNAGSGTI

-622 LAGTAEEAAEP
+622 LAGTAEDAAEP

-639 ADPGAADEARAAV
+639 ADPDAADEARAAV
-652 ESRFG
+652 EARFG
-657 DAVDTRSTGMFA
+657 DAVDTRATGMFA
-669 DTTSMIDL
+669 DTTGMIGV

-687 AMAGVAAVLAFL
+687 AMAGVAAALAFL

-724 TSRALRLQLALRF
+724 TSRALRLQFALRF

-751 AALGGSCAH
+751 ATLGGGWLMGQLFGLFGVSRFAIDTNPLMV
-760 GAAVRP
+760 GGLTLGLALVFLVAAYASARK
-766 VRRVTVRHRRESA
+766 VRRVDVRGLVAE
-779 HGGRPDARPRARVP
+779 
-793 GGRLRERPKSEAR
+793 
-806 GRARAGG
+806 
-813 RVGFLRQP
+813 
-821 PRVLL
+821 
-826 PPASDGCRRAAWTAR
+826 
-841 RPLLYWRR
+841 
-849 MVKPARKDA
+849 
-858 PMALEIRPY
+858 
-867 REEDLAGDAKGVERG
+867 
-882 RGGWAR
+882 
-888 PSPRSSRSRW
+888 
-898 RRRRSSSRPRRFPW
+898 
-912 WPTSMERSWACTCSI
+912 
-927 RTTWDAARTW
+927 
-937 AMRATPWR
+937 
-945 RACADSVWAVPSW
+945 
-958 RTRWRRRRARA
+958 
-969 SGACSSM
+969 
-976 PWWPATPG
+976 
-984 PSTCTRTWA
+984 
-993 SCAWAPCPAAS
+993 

>member
-20 FGIFLLMALTGAVL
+20 VGIFLLMTLTGAAL
-34 TFTASMYVDL
+34 TFTVSMYVDL

-64 AAANLNR
+64 VAANLNR
-71 EVAAEIE
+71 DVADEIE

-95 VKYYRGDGTAVDKN
+95 VKYYRGDGTTVDKN

-130 DGMSLVDEMP
+130 DGRSLVADTP
-140 EPGPD
+140 EPGPN

-152 MQASPGVR
+152 MQVSPGVHK
-160 EGDELE
+160 GDELE

-171 STRRLAIAGFYED
+171 STRRLSIAGFYED
-184 PQMGTPFMEIK
+184 PQMGSPFIEIK
-195 RYVVAART
+195 RYLVAERT

-214 AAFDGETQKLFTSQ
+214 TLDGGRQELFSSQ
-228 AKLAAYRMAE
+228 GKLASSRMAE
-238 INVRLTDEA
+238 LNVRLTDEA

-262 EEIAWANTASG
+262 EKVAWANTASG

-355 VGLALGSALVPL
+355 VGLTLGSVLVPF

-375 TGVLASNVT
+375 TCVLASNAA
-384 PPALAIGLLAVL
+384 PPAAAIALLAVL

-429 RSRGERPLGGSHLT
+429 RSRGERPLGGSHL
-443 CSWRCAPSCR
+443 SLQLAVRAIMSAKRRYVGLAGCACVL
-453 RSGAMW
+453 
-459 GSQGARAS
+459 
-467 CARSSCSCSASAA
+467 CAFIVLVFGIGGTLRGENAA
-480 RCAARTRHRTRSR
+480 QDAFG
-493 MWESNLS
+493 MWESDLS
-500 ITLASPDVDIA
+500 ITLASPDVDFA

-516 IEESSPIEKSWQ
+516 IEEASPIEKSWQ
-528 EAFAMVSFGGES
+528 EAFTMVSFGGES
-540 HSFAGLGDLT
+540 HSFAGLSDLT
-550 LVQGVTEGRLPE
+550 LVQGVTEGCLPA
-562 HDNEALVGTNLAKT
+562 HDNEALIGVNLAKS
-576 MGLRVG
+576 MDLRVG
-582 DELTVDG
+582 DELVVDG
-589 ADGKERR
+589 ADGEERR
-596 FVVSG
+596 FVVCG
-601 LLSAMFNAGYGTI
+601 LLSAMFNAGSGTI

-687 AMAGVAAVLAFL
+687 AMAGVAAALAFL

-724 TSRALRLQLALRF
+724 TSRALRLQFALRF

-751 AALGGSCAH
+751 ATLGDGWLMGQLFGLFGVSRFAIDTNPLMVGGLTLGLALVFLV
-760 GAAVRP
+760 AAYASARK
-766 VRRVTVRHRRESA
+766 VRRVDVRELVA
-779 HGGRPDARPRARVP
+779 
-793 GGRLRERPKSEAR
+793 E
-806 GRARAGG
+806 
-813 RVGFLRQP
+813 
-821 PRVLL
+821 
-826 PPASDGCRRAAWTAR
+826 
-841 RPLLYWRR
+841 
-849 MVKPARKDA
+849 
-858 PMALEIRPY
+858 
-867 REEDLAGDAKGVERG
+867 
-882 RGGWAR
+882 
-888 PSPRSSRSRW
+888 
-898 RRRRSSSRPRRFPW
+898 
-912 WPTSMERSWACTCSI
+912 
-927 RTTWDAARTW
+927 
-937 AMRATPWR
+937 
-945 RACADSVWAVPSW
+945 
-958 RTRWRRRRARA
+958 
-969 SGACSSM
+969 
-976 PWWPATPG
+976 
-984 PSTCTRTWA
+984 
-993 SCAWAPCPAAS
+993 